1 MPPAEPRPAATLIL
15 LRQGPRHGAGRLEA
29 LMVRRSP
36 GARFMPGVWV
46 FPGGSVSDEDR
57 AEAAGE
63 GDTEEA
69 AHRRCVRRELAE
81 EASVELDSEAA
92 LWPWSRWITP
102 EPVPVRFDTRF
113 YLALARPHGSPEPD
127 GSEVVEAAWV
137 EPAAALARGRD
148 GGFEL
153 AFPTI
158 KHLEELAAF
167 ESAEDAVAAARGRR
181 VEPILPRV
189 VGTRED
195 FRILLPGDPEY

>member
-1 MPPAEPRPAATLIL
+1 
-15 LRQGPRHGAGRLEA
+15 
-29 LMVRRSP
+29 MVRRNP

-46 FPGGSVSDEDR
+46 FPGGAVSDEDR
-57 AEAAGE
+57 AAAAGDE
-63 GDTEEA
+63 D

-81 EASVELDSEAA
+81 EAAVELDSEAA
-92 LWPWSRWITP
+92 LLAWSRWITP

-113 YLALARPHGSPEPD
+113 YLAVAPPHASPEAD
-127 GSEVVEAAWV
+127 GSEVVDAAWI
-137 EPAAALARGRD
+137 EPAAALARRRD
-148 GGFEL
+148 EGFEL

-167 ESAEDAVAAARGRR
+167 ESAEEAVAAGRGRR

-195 FRILLPGDPEY
+195 FRVLLPGDPEY